1 MYCFISSLLFKFV
14 ISVFRLNKQKTLV
27 YNRDPSLRVGLSLLK
42 RKIKKSFY
50 LVDVPNVWIL
60 DPDLSERTADVWFKQ
75 SLVAVTCRI
84 FCYFDLL
91 VVLPI

>member
-42 RKIKKSFY
+42 RKIKKVFTWWMCRMYGS
-50 LVDVPNVWIL
+50 WTQTS
-60 DPDLSERTADVWFKQ
+60 LSGPLMYGLNRA
-75 SLVAVTCRI
+75 S
-84 FCYFDLL
+84 
-91 VVLPI
+91 